1 MLPTATQNA
10 QPNPIPV
17 KWSNW
22 YLTGLKMAVLLLL
35 CLLITLLWLL
45 RQHEADEQRST
56 LIADALWLEQSFN
69 FRLESIAE
77 QIEQLSHDLA
87 GNNEQTSLFE
97 TRARHLLKSEPE
109 ITQLLW
115 LDTHMA
121 PISAM
126 PSRPLPRLG
135 FDDRSSE
142 LQQRTAEVAQK
153 MGKAYYTDAYR
164 VGDSY
169 QFEYFMPV
177 HDGTQSRGTLVAVYS
192 FSGMLKQLVP
202 WWFAEKYQ
210 VRILDANGN
219 VLASKSKI
227 TSAPTTTNYIIPFD
241 PPGYDL
247 VLQLLS
253 YRTTGTLAQ
262 KLITALIVLLGAAVL
277 GSLWVMRRHIERRLA
292 AEQALRAEHAFRKAM
307 EDSLTVGMRARDLE
321 GRLTYANPAFCNMV
335 GFTEE
340 ELMRAVPPMP
350 YWAPEEYERTQSMHN
365 AVIRGEAPREGFE
378 LRFMR
383 KDGTRFD
390 ALIYEAPLIDAD
402 GKHTGWMAS
411 VVDVTMR
418 KQIEEMARQQQ
429 EKLQHTSRLVTMGE
443 MASSLA
449 HELNQPLAAITS
461 YTTGCLNM
469 IDHGQSTSA
478 DIRSTLDKLCQQAQR
493 AGRIIRRV
501 HDFVRKSEPQL
512 APCALATVIDESIGF
527 IEPAA
532 RQHGVRIE
540 CCIGCPSTEIV
551 ADQGMLEQVILN
563 VMHNGIDAM
572 IDVPP
577 AQRTLRLDLSANEEQ
592 FILRISDCG
601 CGIAEDVKEKLFSPF
616 FTTKPKGM
624 GMGLNICRSIIE
636 FHHGRLWAE
645 DNPAGGTTFIIA
657 LPKSQPED
665 TP

>member
-22 YLTGLKMAVLLLL
+22 YLTGLKLAVLLLL

-56 LIADALWLEQSFN
+56 LIADALWLEQSIN

-87 GNNEQTSLFE
+87 AGSEQASLFE
-97 TRARHLLKSEPE
+97 ARARHLLKAEPE
-109 ITQLLW
+109 ISQLLW
-115 LDTHMA
+115 LDPHMA
-121 PISAM
+121 QISAM

-177 HDGTQSRGTLVAVYS
+177 HDGIQSRGTLVAVYS
-192 FSGMLKQLVP
+192 FGGMLKQLVP

-227 TSAPTTTNYIIPFD
+227 TSAPTTTSYIIPFD

-383 KDGTRFD
+383 KDGSRFD

-443 MASSLA
+443 MASTLA

-469 IDHGQSTSA
+469 IDHGQSTPA
-478 DIRSTLDKLCQQAQR
+478 DIRNTLEKLCQQAQR

-512 APCALATVIDESIGF
+512 APCALAAVIDESIGF

-577 AQRTLRLDLSANEEQ
+577 AQRILRLDLSANEEH

-645 DNPAGGTTFIIA
+645 DNPAGGTTFVIA
-657 LPKSQPED
+657 LPKSLPED

>member
-1 MLPTATQNA
+1 MLPTATQHA
-10 QPNPIPV
+10 QPTPIPV

-22 YLTGLKMAVLLLL
+22 YLTGLKLAVLLLL
-35 CLLITLLWLL
+35 VLLITLLWLL

-69 FRLESIAE
+69 FRLEGNAE
-77 QIEQLSHDLA
+77 QIEQLAHDLA
-87 GNNEQTSLFE
+87 STPTQTTLFE
-97 TRARHLLKSEPE
+97 LRARHLIRAEPE
-109 ITQLLW
+109 IVQLLW
-115 LDTHMA
+115 FDADQKLLQA
-121 PISAM
+121 I

-135 FDDRSSE
+135 HDAPTTD
-142 LQQRTAEVAQK
+142 QQIRATEIAQK
-153 MGKAYYTDAYR
+153 MGKAHYTDAYR
-164 VGDSY
+164 IDDVT
-169 QFEYFMPV
+169 QFELYLPIY
-177 HDGTQSRGTLVAVYS
+177 DGQIHRGTLVAVYS
-192 FSGMLKQLVP
+192 FNALLKQLVP

-210 VRILDANGN
+210 VRILDANGQI
-219 VLASKSKI
+219 LASKSKI
-227 TSAPTTTNYIIPFD
+227 TSANTTTSYIIPFD

-247 VLQLLS
+247 VFQLLS

-335 GFTEE
+335 GFSEE

-378 LRFMR
+378 LRFRR

-429 EKLQHTSRLVTMGE
+429 EKLQHTSRLITMGE
-443 MASSLA
+443 MASTLA

-469 IDHGQSTSA
+469 IDAGQSA
-478 DIRSTLDKLCQQAQR
+478 PNDIRNTLDKLCQQAQR
-493 AGRIIRRV
+493 AGRIIRGV
-501 HDFVRKSEPQL
+501 HDFVRKSEPKL
-512 APCALATVIDESIGF
+512 APCALSTVIDESIGF

-532 RQHGVRIE
+532 RQNGVKIE
-540 CCIGCPSTEIV
+540 CCIACPTTEII
-551 ADQGMLEQVILN
+551 ADHGMLEQVLLN

-572 IDVPP
+572 THVPP
-577 AQRTLRLDLSANEEQ
+577 AQRTLRLDLSASEEQ
-592 FILRISDCG
+592 YTLRISDRG
-601 CGIAEDVKEKLFSPF
+601 CGISPEVQEKLFSPF
-616 FTTKPKGM
+616 FTTKPSGM

-645 DNPAGGTTFIIA
+645 DNPAGGATFVIV
-657 LPKSQPED
+657 LPKMLPKD